1 MSIYK
6 LKISRSMN
14 IDTLV
19 VMGLIT
25 RACVLNTVMSAFNNG
40 YRVYLLEDCCG
51 DRSIEVFKLNHE
63 HIYCFS

>member
-51 DRSIEVFKLNHE
+51 DRSIEVFK
-63 HIYCFS
+63 